1 MEELGLPTRITNLP
15 VSPSPSVFLKD
26 FGTLG
31 WFLSVWLLTF
41 WQCCLNQGAIFTIQ
55 TDSKA
60 VYEEVRK
67 LLIMVPVWVVD
78 WLVLMEMC
86 MKYTVSQCRHWLK
99 LWRRYFHSFGTD
111 TRFCSPT
118 PAWQSYFMSD
128 FSYFFLIVLSQCSNP
143 QSAKYSRAHTSD
155 IQTAPWPWAGTHTH
169 FLGSEPRCFTSCWS
183 RISEW
188 LSCWWRICTG
198 LPSCES
204 AALWDSEYL
213 ESGLLLFLARLE
225 THLPALCAAG
235 KTAHQHLCTECFL
248 LPKCETGNSQLSL
261 KRQRAFLNWSA
272 DTVNV
277 WSKSSVE

>member
-1 MEELGLPTRITNLP
+1 M
-15 VSPSPSVFLKD
+15 K
-26 FGTLG
+26 
-31 WFLSVWLLTF
+31 
-41 WQCCLNQGAIFTIQ
+41 
-55 TDSKA
+55 
-60 VYEEVRK
+60 
-67 LLIMVPVWVVD
+67 
-78 WLVLMEMC
+78 MC

-99 LWRRYFHSFGTD
+99 LWRHYFHSFGTD

-128 FSYFFLIVLSQCSNP
+128 FSFFFSYSVISVFQPTKCQIQ
-143 QSAKYSRAHTSD
+143 QSAYLRHPNSSLTLSRH
-155 IQTAPWPWAGTHTH
+155 THTH

-188 LSCWWRICTG
+188 LSCWWRIWTG

-204 AALWDSEYL
+204 AVLWDSEYL
-213 ESGLLLFLARLE
+213 ESSLLLLLARLE
-225 THLPALCAAG
+225 THLPALYAAG

-248 LPKCETGNSQLSL
+248 LPKRETGNSQLSL

-272 DTVNV
+272 DAVNV

>member
-67 LLIMVPVWVVD
+67 LLIMAPVWVVD

-169 FLGSEPRCFTSCWS
+169 TSLDQSHAVSLLADPGFLSDSVADEEYALGFRVVNQLLCGIQSIWRAACFS
-183 RISEW
+183 
-188 LSCWWRICTG
+188 
-198 LPSCES
+198 
-204 AALWDSEYL
+204 
-213 ESGLLLFLARLE
+213 F
-225 THLPALCAAG
+225 
-235 KTAHQHLCTECFL
+235 
-248 LPKCETGNSQLSL
+248 SL
-261 KRQRAFLNWSA
+261 G
-272 DTVNV
+272 
-277 WSKSSVE
+277 

>member
-1 MEELGLPTRITNLP
+1 MEELGLSTRVTNLP
-15 VSPSPSVFLKD
+15 VSPSPSLFLKG

-67 LLIMVPVWVVD
+67 LLIMVPVWAVD

-111 TRFCSPT
+111 MRFCSPT

-128 FSYFFLIVLSQCSNP
+128 FSFFSYSVISVFQPTKCQIQ
-143 QSAKYSRAHTSD
+143 QSAYLRHPNSSLTLSRH
-155 IQTAPWPWAGTHTH
+155 THTLPWIRATLFH
-169 FLGSEPRCFTSCWS
+169 FLLIQDFWVTQLLMKNMHRASELWISCS
-183 RISEW
+183 VGFRVFGE
-188 LSCWWRICTG
+188 R
-198 LPSCES
+198 
-204 AALWDSEYL
+204 
-213 ESGLLLFLARLE
+213 LAS
-225 THLPALCAAG
+225 PA
-235 KTAHQHLCTECFL
+235 
-248 LPKCETGNSQLSL
+248 
-261 KRQRAFLNWSA
+261 R
-272 DTVNV
+272 
-277 WSKSSVE
+277 

>member
-67 LLIMVPVWVVD
+67 LLIMAPVWVVD

-169 FLGSEPRCFTSCWS
+169 T
-183 RISEW
+183 
-188 LSCWWRICTG
+188 
-198 LPSCES
+198 LPWIR
-204 AALWDSEYL
+204 AT
-213 ESGLLLFLARLE
+213 LF
-225 THLPALCAAG
+225 H
-235 KTAHQHLCTECFL
+235 FL
-248 LPKCETGNSQLSL
+248 LIQDFWVTQLLMKNMHWASEL
-261 KRQRAFLNWSA
+261 WISCFVGFRVFGERLASP
-272 DTVNV
+272 
-277 WSKSSVE
+277 SR